1 MEAGA
6 VSPASQALSE
16 WDWPEPIKE
25 EVEATPQEGFSMGS
39 MATALQQASEEKPE
53 CASPPDNP
61 AGSEPQVETVESPT
75 SPAVVEVCTETS
87 QTPFQ
92 VQTATKVVDSTP
104 LADERPTEQVPPERR
119 NLPVPAGAAAGGT
132 DHMEE
137 NEGASA
143 TPPGQEAHA
152 AGEPEPPLATVGSA
166 AVGAHG
172 RPAGQPACRA
182 FWLARSGVPRGA
194 PHAVAVFSLLTRMS
208 QQRAR
213 WPVAVLR
220 PPWRPSTP

>member
-1 MEAGA
+1 MEPAYWEPAEMEAGA

-61 AGSEPQVETVESPT
+61 ASPSRSEPQVETVESPT

-92 VQTATKVVDSTP
+92 VQTATKVVGSTP

-132 DHMEE
+132 DHMEKR
-137 NEGASA
+137 GRLRYAA
-143 TPPGQEAHA
+143 RTGGPCCRRARAA
-152 AGEPEPPLATVGSA
+152 AGYRGLGGS
-166 AVGAHG
+166 GRHG

-194 PHAVAVFSLLTRMS
+194 PHAVAVFSL
-208 QQRAR
+208 
-213 WPVAVLR
+213 
-220 PPWRPSTP
+220 